1 MGKISHS
8 LAVKLVVN
16 VFTCGL
22 SKPEL
27 SELKQD
33 PFSILETVKQGI
45 SDQLPKVPIKMM
57 QRLRLLVKF

>member
-1 MGKISHS
+1 MGKISYS
-8 LAVKLVVN
+8 LAVKLVVMY

-22 SKPEL
+22 SKPRL

-45 SDQLPKVPIKMM
+45 SDPIAKNSDWCDAA
-57 QRLRLLVKF
+57 LRSW